1 MMFKY
6 ITYKLTEKTCVIL
19 MWFFFGLIIISNNAL
34 TFVYM
39 KRENEINFM

>member
-1 MMFKY
+1 MCDFN
-6 ITYKLTEKTCVIL
+6 V
-19 MWFFFGLIIISNNAL
+19 FFFWGLIIISNNAL